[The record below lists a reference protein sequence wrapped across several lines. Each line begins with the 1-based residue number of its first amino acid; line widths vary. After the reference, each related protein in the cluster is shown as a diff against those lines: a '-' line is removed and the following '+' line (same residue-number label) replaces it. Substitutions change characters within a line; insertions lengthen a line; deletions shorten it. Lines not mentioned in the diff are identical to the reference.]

1 LPTALQQRAS
11 GHETLGSSGFFYEAM
26 IAGIGKIN
34 STPPANQNQKES
46 SVLALQASQELTAPE
61 TTMAIVLAMALT
73 GASIGI
79 QAPAGRSRTCQPIR
93 SHMPFSRVLSS

>member
-1 LPTALQQRAS
+1 LAAAA
-11 GHETLGSSGFFYEAM
+11 FYEAM

-34 STPPANQNQKES
+34 STPSANQNQKES
-46 SVLALQASQELTAPE
+46 SVLALQASQELTDPE
-61 TTMAIVLAMALT
+61 TTMAIVLAMAVT
-73 GASIGI
+73 EASIGI